1 MTDVPSRS
9 TNAFRVAIER
19 FLQGRLD
26 AKLDKLAPDDPKR
39 DVLIAQFHFETWIAD
54 AARRVAQIQIVT
66 HTLKPIHP
74 DARGTNLYRPPDTLR
89 AHREVG
95 SHHLG
100 GAVAEDVVG
109 NAAALDVYKLLK
121 LEVQGRTLLHWML
134 DEDAA
139 LIEALSA
146 DANQAKEWM
155 AAFTGI
161 TRPSGTVASHSLAK
175 QLYWLSGDDP
185 LADDQYHV
193 LAPLFASSLAHAVY
207 RSIDE
212 DRFGADGKDARQARR
227 DQQTHS
233 RGFRE
238 YPDLAIQKLG
248 GTKPQNIS
256 QLNSERRGNNYL
268 LASLPPQWK
277 SRSLKQPWLIESV
290 FSRRFGRR
298 DDVRRLVRLLRDFL
312 LSDPEPNVDTRHRID
327 RYLSSLIDELVA
339 FAAELQSSLPA
350 GWSLDPR
357 CELVESERL
366 WLDPGR
372 AEADEP
378 FSERWHWMDWPDE
391 IGKRFGNWLN
401 EQLGPK
407 LSLGDA
413 EQRQWRREL
422 LVDEDEFG
430 WAWQLQR
437 QRRRLDAPS
446 YIPTRGA
453 VP

>member
-74 DARGTNLYRPPDTLR
+74 DARGTNLYQPPGTLS

-146 DANQAKEWM
+146 DADQAKEWM
-155 AAFTGI
+155 AAFAGI
-161 TRPSGTVASHSLAK
+161 ARPSGTVASHSLAK

-212 DRFGADGKDARQARR
+212 DRFGADGKKARQARR

-248 GTKPQNIS
+248 GSNPQNIS
-256 QLNSERRGNNYL
+256 QLNRERRGNNYL

-277 SRSLKQPWLIESV
+277 SRAAHEPWHVDSV
-290 FSRRFGRR
+290 FPLLSRRNDMREVIHELRIFLLANPDPTMDTRNRR
-298 DDVRRLVRLLRDFL
+298 D
-312 LSDPEPNVDTRHRID
+312 T
-327 RYLSSLIDELVA
+327 YLDALIDGLVG
-339 FAAELQSSLPA
+339 FAAQLQSALPA
-350 GWSLDPR
+350 GWSSNSR
-357 CELVESERL
+357 CELVLSERL
-366 WLDPGR
+366 WLDPWR
-372 AEADEP
+372 AQANNPNDEE
-378 FSERWHWMDWPDE
+378 FCLAWRAMKWPE
-391 IGKRFGNWLN
+391 EVGKRFGNWMNSL
-401 EQLGPK
+401 LDGK
-407 LSLGDA
+407 LPIGTI
-413 EQRQWRREL
+413 EQRYWAREL
-422 LVDEDEFG
+422 LRDEE
-430 WAWQLQR
+430 WAWTLAQVR
-437 QRRRLDAPS
+437 HRVEAGVES
-446 YIPTRGA
+446 
-453 VP
+453 